1 MLDISNDLIEVWFN
15 AVECAVEFFGADHV
29 LFGTDTPFDPAEGEF
44 IRDAINDVKA
54 LAIEEAA
61 RRGIFSGNAGRLLN
75 LS

>member
-1 MLDISNDLIEVWFN
+1 MFYVDTALNGAKH